1 VSGTHTCVCLS
12 SIDISCSI
20 PDCST
25 LPAVFLIAVHCTM
38 VLSHV
43 QFLSLL
49 CLPDHSGPWTLHTD
63 IYFIVLT
70 VLYIIV
76 SIRNSDSEFRKFHF
90 LSNIPKVKKE
100 MNKNCTFN
108 GS

>member
-1 VSGTHTCVCLS
+1 MKLANIGGFTCQGHTPACVSHLLTS
-12 SIDISCSI
+12 
-20 PDCST
+20 
-25 LPAVFLIAVHCTM
+25 PAVFPIAVHYTM
-38 VLSHV
+38 VLSPI

-70 VLYIIV
+70 VLYILV
-76 SIRNSDSEFRKFHF
+76 SIRNSDSEFRKFHL
-90 LSNIPKVKKE
+90 LSNILEVKKK